1 MRKREAAAM
10 EAARVAKRLA
20 DRQEADAINGNRNDW
35 AGDIT
40 VYPELVEEEDEQES
54 TVKLEATAPVG
65 DDTVGFD
72 TAPVGSDTIKQD
84 GSAPAAEV
92 AENTMLRRLQE
103 FKDCEAAEPVVEEAE
118 NTMLRRLQEFKD
130 RAAPQDEPAGTKKG
144 ITMVNDVDVHAQSMI
159 QRLQQFKDLKVNSSH
174 DEQPKID
181 FGLVNP
187 EVSMVARLAAFK
199 NAPADERDSEA
210 DGDGQN
216 VAEATMM
223 NRLKMFKQAREAMV
237 QELPEPLSPR
247 GIAREAAERKAAQW
261 RMEEAVQRNGVP
273 AVSSPP
279 KDLQLLLDIEGIKAA
294 NQQAI
299 KNKVDSPRKNSP
311 RESPRVACNQYH
323 SPRVNKN
330 KKPVMDRYDQ
340 RAAERAQKELMEN
353 QQMADQVRRK
363 AEFKKKQ
370 ADKKIQKAKEEEEH
384 KKRLLGLR
392 AANRR
397 ESSVREMIQAHKKA
411 AKAPKVEENKPRV
424 VAQAPP
430 AELNPELEAR
440 KQKREEQRQAMQE
453 RMELAKKNLGGK
465 ESAFGFELVLDKR
478 DKPDGAG
485 SKVIAASES

>member
-40 VYPELVEEEDEQES
+40 VCPEPVEEEDEQES

-72 TAPVGSDTIKQD
+72 TAPLGSDTIKQD

-103 FKDCEAAEPVVEEAE
+103 FKDREAAEPVVEEAE

-130 RAAPQDEPAGTKKG
+130 RAAAPQDEPAATKKG

-397 ESSVREMIQAHKKA
+397 ESSVREMIQAHRKA
-411 AKAPKVEENKPRV
+411 TKAPKVEENKPR
-424 VAQAPP
+424 
-430 AELNPELEAR
+430 
-440 KQKREEQRQAMQE
+440 
-453 RMELAKKNLGGK
+453 
-465 ESAFGFELVLDKR
+465 D
-478 DKPDGAG
+478 
-485 SKVIAASES
+485 